1 MQQALLP
8 LRTLA
13 ARTLS
18 RARPSAASA
27 LQASLFAGTALLL
40 VLELFAVV
48 VYDESPWKLL
58 RMVAALARG
67 PQALQPADEFAFMP
81 VALGLTLFHAISA
94 LYGLALAC
102 VLTDSPRRF
111 ASSIGIAFGLAL
123 YSANFH
129 GFTQLFPWFAELR
142 TIDTIIAHALYGLL
156 LARVYC
162 AFRQAE

>member
-1 MQQALLP
+1 MQQLSLP
-8 LRTLA
+8 SRTLGFA

-27 LQASLFAGTALLL
+27 LQP
-40 VLELFAVV
+40 E
-48 VYDESPWKLL
+48 D
-58 RMVAALARG
+58 
-67 PQALQPADEFAFMP
+67 DFAFVP
-81 VALGLTLFHAISA
+81 VALGLTLFYAIST

-111 ASSIGIAFGLAL
+111 ASAIGIAFGLAL

-129 GFTQLFPWFAELR
+129 GFTHLFPWFSELR

-156 LARVYC
+156 LARAYC
-162 AFRQAE
+162 AFRHTD